1 MLNNVEIKTILND
14 SIDAMSN
21 ALEIHECK
29 YSYKKPYEDKTYNL
43 YAVSGDLSAYGMSN
57 EATVLTIKREQMANV
72 ELYIEIQRIWDETLA
87 MLSIGISKVHKK
99 HAETFDILYQLWR
112 KSNAL
117 MSDIFDNKYC
127 YRTEWALLKT
137 S

>member
-1 MLNNVEIKTILND
+1 MLNNLEIKNILNS
-14 SIDAMSN
+14 SIDEMTN
-21 ALEIHECK
+21 ALESYECAH
-29 YSYKKPYEDKTYNL
+29 SYKKSYEDKTYNL
-43 YAVSGDLSAYGMSN
+43 YAVGGDLSAYGMSDK
-57 EATVLTIKREQMANV
+57 ATVLTIKREQMSKV
-72 ELYIEIQRIWDETLA
+72 ELYIEIQSIWDETLT

-99 HAETFDILYQLWR
+99 HYETFNKLYQLYS

-117 MSDIFDNKYC
+117 MADIFDNKYC